1 MLKLANI
8 ISGIS
13 ITFMDTN
20 EYDAELGIVPNRV
33 DQIPSHEVW
42 LSDERRCRDQHVCV
56 LQ

>member
-33 DQIPSHEVW
+33 DQFPSHEVW